1 MSCYFTI
8 AQNDHKKLK
17 WLVKCFGKSPGLRPK
32 VHHVLFLPAQ
42 RAGRFFSRWLCFNW
56 SPVLRFPFRNV
67 SHLELAWLLWKMCLC
82 LAACYRRVKG
92 VSQLV
97 CHCCCSSSGGWQRL
111 LEVLYYFSWWLLN
124 QTLQWCTSNPYY
136 SQQKCVRHQVRS
148 LSHALKV
155 NDVIFFTAPKEITQC
170 QKLVQRIPG
179 VFTVEWSAFGS
190 KSLIFTSFSPALCCH
205 TFVHLRRSLQR
216 FPNVV

>member
-1 MSCYFTI
+1 MFSSFLLS
-8 AQNDHKKLK
+8 AQADFSADDFALIEAQCCASPSVTFPI
-17 WLVKCFGKSPGLRPK
+17 LSLLDFCEKC
-32 VHHVLFLPAQ
+32 A
-42 RAGRFFSRWLCFNW
+42 
-56 SPVLRFPFRNV
+56 
-67 SHLELAWLLWKMCLC
+67 C

-136 SQQKCVRHQVRS
+136 SQQKCMRHQVRS